1 MTGKNIVRSSMN
13 RVKKR
18 VKRVRRL
25 PLMSL
30 KKSKCE
36 LLILKFK
43 ILIYINLIYVELQV
57 LRKKVKFL

>member
-43 ILIYINLIYVELQV
+43 ILISINLIYVELQV

>member
-13 RVKKR
+13 RVK
-18 VKRVRRL
+18 KRVRRL

-36 LLILKFK
+36 LLILKYK
-43 ILIYINLIYVELQV
+43 ILISINLC
-57 LRKKVKFL
+57 